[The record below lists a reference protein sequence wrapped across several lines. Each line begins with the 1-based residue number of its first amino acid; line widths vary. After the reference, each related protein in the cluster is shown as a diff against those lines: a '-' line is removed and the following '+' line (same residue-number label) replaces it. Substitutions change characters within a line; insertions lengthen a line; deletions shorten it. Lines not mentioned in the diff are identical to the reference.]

1 MGLFNKKV
9 SPDERLKQF
18 RLDLRKAGRE
28 IERERTRL
36 QRTEGKLKLDMK
48 KAANSGNLDILM
60 MLVKDMVRNR
70 NAMKKFMKLKSS
82 LDSLGLR
89 ITLIKA
95 QNGSM
100 MALKGAS
107 FAMAQLN
114 RMVNLP
120 QMQHIM
126 QKFMMENEMM
136 DTKSEMM
143 DGLTDDL
150 WDEEGDM
157 EEETALQY
165 SAIFQE
171 MGIPL
176 TPQIQAAV
184 AKSQQPVT
192 NS

>member
-1 MGLFNKKV
+1 MPLFSKKV

-18 RLDLRKAGRE
+18 KLSLRKAGRE

-36 QRTEGKLKLDMK
+36 QRSETKLKQEM
-48 KAANSGNLDILM
+48 KAAVNKGELDILM
-60 MLVKDMVRNR
+60 MLAKDMVRNR
-70 NAMKKFMKLKSS
+70 NACKKFLKLKSS

-100 MALKGAS
+100 MALKGAAV
-107 FAMAQLN
+107 AMAHMN

-120 QMQHIM
+120 QMQMIM

-136 DTKSEMM
+136 DMKGEVM

-150 WDEEGDM
+150 WDDDGMM
-157 EEETALQY
+157 EEETAMQY
-165 SAIFQE
+165 SQLFNE

-176 TPQIQAAV
+176 TPQIQEAV
-184 AKSQQPVT
+184 SKSNAVRVQ
-192 NS
+192 

>member
-60 MLVKDMVRNR
+60 MLAKDMVRNR

-107 FAMAQLN
+107 LAMAQLN